1 VSPAIT
7 AALVVALSAAQDGGT
22 PPAPLSP
29 APAVA
34 PPAPL
39 IAATFYAWYDHPGAH
54 FVDAAGRDLLR
65 DHFVAPERVHPE
77 SPEWFASELSDV
89 ADAGLDLLLCASV
102 GTAADPSAP
111 SSPSSPGAPWFPA
124 LAAGLERTRGR
135 LARPLGVSLLVEPWI
150 LAGQHGGT
158 FDLGDPAT
166 RDATLAT
173 ILAFH
178 RAVRPE
184 DWGHLEGA
192 PLVVFG
198 RVSGGGD
205 GGRGG
210 AEPATFFLELR
221 KQFRE
226 AFGSEPFL
234 VLDRS
239 WNREGAA
246 LLGDRSWRE
255 GSSLLGP
262 QAGAVASLAP
272 GFDDRKLEKPLG
284 VVRPRENG
292 RFYAW
297 AWRQLLG
304 TSHELVIVESWNQ
317 LHDGTAIAPAL
328 EHGRRYVE
336 LTRRYAE
343 RLRTGAGPG
352 AAENDREA
360 PLFDGPVGVSDF
372 AGERRFSTRDDV
384 AWRPGDEE
392 GGIALTP
399 DFEASLAF
407 VAAKTGDLLEVR
419 PREKGSAARLA
430 FDVSDSFLPVAT
442 PEPLEATVR
451 YTATGEAARLEL
463 LGAGEDAAA
472 AGETRTARFE
482 VAAQPSHREARGFD
496 LELRVRGGSIAL
508 EEVRLKR
515 TRDRLRAE
523 SGEASPFRRIVLDWR
538 ELEQTSGRIDEAKL
552 RERLGRGGDA
562 TKREPDDAA
571 PREVAVVVLQSPPDW
586 AWPVATHPDAVAA
599 TVAHVVAAMAAD
611 PSLRLLELFPRAN
624 RAGVVGKLPDVQ
636 GYVRVLR
643 AASAAAHAAAPNV
656 ALVLGAID
664 GPDVPWLRTIQE
676 LKQPFTYDA
685 ATFEWNDE
693 SGTPGDATCGRE
705 FARMLEQWRAGGDGE
720 KPFVVTRRGALGRS
734 EAAASAATATTSL
747 LPKLLRSAWAKL
759 GRTAQHVAVLD
770 EEALPLVHGLPAAQA
785 VAALRGGGLDAVA
798 LAAPEL
804 ERRLADEV
812 PATVLLA
819 QGELFPEELAP
830 KLVPFVD
837 RGGLVVALGGA
848 PFRRPAE
855 RLPDGGFV
863 LRDESPIG
871 GDLRDALRIEAAPC
885 DGALTLAVP
894 PTAAELAELRGGA
907 LEVAATFA
915 RRAGRPR
922 QLQGIHRFEALLDGE
937 RDGARVGAIAAL
949 VTYSADR
956 RGALLLIGADGG
968 GSHVD
973 DARATE
979 VEAGLHALARKHR
992 ALASFVLP
1000 EEAPRK

>member
-7 AALVVALSAAQDGGT
+7 AALVVALFAAQDGGT
-22 PPAPLSP
+22 PPAPPSP

-34 PPAPL
+34 PPTPL
-39 IAATFYAWYDHPGAH
+39 VAATFYAWYDHPGAH

-65 DHFVAPERVHPE
+65 HHFVAPERVHPE
-77 SPEWFASELSDV
+77 SPEWFASELADV
-89 ADAGLDLLLCASV
+89 ADAGLDLLLFASV
-102 GTAADPSAP
+102 GTTADPSA
-111 SSPSSPGAPWFPA
+111 PSSPGAPWFPA

-158 FDLGDPAT
+158 FDLGDAAT

-173 ILAFH
+173 ILAFQ
-178 RAVRPE
+178 RALRPE
-184 DWGHLEGA
+184 DWGRLEGA

-210 AEPATFFLELR
+210 PGPVTFFLELR

-226 AFGSEPFL
+226 AFGSEPLL

-262 QAGAVASLAP
+262 QTGAVASLAP
-272 GFDDRKLEKPLG
+272 GFDDRRLEKPLG

-304 TSHELVIVESWNQ
+304 TSHELVIIESWNQ

-352 AAENDREA
+352 ADGNDREA
-360 PLFDGPVGVSDF
+360 PRFDGPVGVSDF
-372 AGERRFSTRDDV
+372 AEERRFSTRDDV
-384 AWRPGDEE
+384 VYRPGDEE

-419 PREKGSAARLA
+419 SREKGSAARLT
-430 FDVSDSFLPVAT
+430 FDVSDSFLPTAT

-472 AGETRTARFE
+472 AGETRTARFA
-482 VAAQPSHREARGFD
+482 VTAQRNPGEARSFD
-496 LELRVRGGSIAL
+496 LELRVRGGPIAL

-523 SGEASPFRRIVLDWR
+523 SGEPSSFRRIVLDWR
-538 ELEQTSGRIDEAKL
+538 ELEPQSGRIDVATL
-552 RERLGRGGDA
+552 RERLGLGGDA

-571 PREVAVVVLQSPPDW
+571 ARDVAVVVLQTPPDW
-586 AWPVATHPDAVAA
+586 ALPVATHADAVAA

-624 RAGVVGKLPDVQ
+624 RAGVLGRAADVQ

-643 AASAAAHAAAPNV
+643 AAAAAAHAAAPNV
-656 ALVLGAID
+656 ALVLGAIE
-664 GPDVPWLRTIQE
+664 GPDVPWLRTIQG

-685 ATFEWNDE
+685 ATFEWNEE

-720 KPFVVTRRGALGRS
+720 KPFVVVRRAALGRS
-734 EAAASAATATTSL
+734 AAAASAATATASL
-747 LPKLLRSAWAKL
+747 LPKLLRSAWTKL
-759 GRTAQHVAVLD
+759 GRTAQRVAVLD

-785 VAALRGGGLDAVA
+785 VAALRGSGLDAVA

-804 ERRLADEV
+804 ERLLADEV
-812 PATVLLA
+812 VATVLLA
-819 QGELFPEELAP
+819 QGELFPEALAP
-830 KLVPFVD
+830 ELVPFVD
-837 RGGLVVALGGA
+837 RGGLLVALGGA

-871 GDLRDALRIEAAPC
+871 GDLRDELRIEAAPC
-885 DGALTLAVP
+885 DGALTLAAP
-894 PTAAELAELRGGA
+894 PTAAELAELRGGS

-956 RGALLLIGADGG
+956 KGALLLIGADGG
-968 GSHVD
+968 GSRVD
-973 DARATE
+973 DAHATE

-1000 EEAPRK
+1000 EEATRK